1 MEGPD
6 IDDPTVRWGV
16 HEDFRMSLPSSLA
29 LNFVPLRRGEYL
41 LVALTHICR
50 CERTIVKE
58 EAKIRLTAGVYIPEH
73 DMIIGVSGV
82 TGSFVVMRRTD
93 LAHPVSDDIRTK
105 QVAVFH
111 VLYSP
116 KSSVLITIGQ
126 DLRIWNFV
134 CEITDARLMTF
145 EGRIE
150 ITQRVRIDLAADMSM
165 INPPAFSYKTE
176 MLYIAGSD
184 GFEKVD
190 LDGRHR
196 GRVTHFQA
204 SQRTASAY
212 LDKTESL
219 ITADPVDGV
228 CEWNWSGM
236 LVSNHR
242 VTNVSIV
249 AVRFINPEFVFFMDA
264 NLNLNILDLM
274 TSRVYAVMRVP
285 EKPVAFVYF
294 ENPYPSLAIC
304 FGRIL
309 IVYKVVTPWKLWM
322 RNVLKP
328 AFLARCNKKNAAARI
343 VIQSVSSFLLLVS
356 PRDAGV
362 ISSASPPTAK
372 AIRSFLYD
380 RKKGIDR
387 LFVIQEGGTT
397 VLFSTDRD
405 PCPVVTTLPV
415 QAAAI
420 FEVLFEN
427 SKHYC
432 VATTYGELIICDYD
446 NFECK
451 KRILVHPERVFD
463 AVYDGKFHT
472 VLVFFERKVMRFDI
486 NKGSLLETCP
496 LEKGS
501 IIKGHSNIVVVCYN
515 NGLMVPITCHQ
526 LTMNVHAHGI
536 QAHQDS
542 ITGIA
547 FANNFFV
554 TSSFDCS
561 VKIWAYNFTNIASV
575 FLPVPLFAVEI
586 LNAKRDLLVGTEQ
599 EIMRIPGKFVFGL
612 KFEDEDPSID
622 NFNKKK
628 DILTS
633 DEKKENRKRTAPPK
647 KKPEEPGLLESI
659 RQGTHK
665 LSPESEDEEV
675 IPKQEEK
682 VVMKSQPVSVPQ
694 PKVQDRRK
702 VLEEMLAMTHVVS
715 TKPVTPTIVR
725 RNENIEIVRPSSGR
739 DQFVPKEPP
748 PKSAPTKKR
757 RRREVHHESDAKK
770 ILSTMAEKE
779 RKGRKKKEKETNN
792 ETKVEVEQQKVPE
805 KKREK
810 KYHLR
815 VDLPIESDSSEEDFD
830 FSTDDSGE
838 ERLKE
843 NEEKLLAMK
852 QRSRRPRPI
861 TKSDP
866 ETESN
871 QQKLEEEEESE
882 SESDHE
888 ETSKEPKPHKARKVK
903 RKRMK
908 VDHDSN
914 SDDDCPVT
922 HKLPSPRKHEEEKPS
937 QIKRS
942 IRRKSKPIRNPQNS
956 DVDVN
961 NESSSSSDSELE
973 PSIPCID
980 DVPKQTE
987 VISIDEPIDNDKDLV
1002 VTESVPNQTL
1012 VVEMPVNED
1021 TTVTN
1026 PRSKSPPPTT
1036 PKVRPVIQ
1044 RQRVRTPPTVREQM
1058 KLVLPAPHVVLD
1070 KTAVIESYL
1079 NGDESLGPLVRQ
1091 IKKQEIQELMSS
1103 MKRKSGT
1110 LGHTCP
1116 IVLPHLDRGGG
1127 SLVTQKS
1134 MTMEL
1139 PRIDVSSIPDFTST
1153 SHPHPSDD
1161 EDPSELDANATCVDE
1176 EETEPE
1182 ELNLDDTGGLDVGLV
1197 SDIMSTLGK
1206 VNSLTRSLSRRRE
1219 CQVEDSDGFFSTAPV
1234 TSMVVEGSSMGEEE
1248 FPVREPG
1255 RPREISTADV
1265 GRRSRRMMG
1274 QSWNRGGF
1282 VRDRPKSVRFQRTK
1296 KPEQSLESSLRSSII
1311 IHRLVRPSSTRAADS
1326 ARRNRRFH

>member
-6 IDDPTVRWGV
+6 VDDPTVRWGV

-165 INPPAFSYKTE
+165 INPPAFSYRNE

-219 ITADPVDGV
+219 VTADPVDGV

-274 TSRVYAVMRVP
+274 TSRVYAVMRIP

-294 ENPYPSLAIC
+294 ENPCPSLAIC

-328 AFLARCNKKNAAARI
+328 AFLARCNKENSAARI

-372 AIRSFLYD
+372 AIRSFFYD
-380 RKKGIDR
+380 RKKGTDR
-387 LFVIQEGGTT
+387 LFVIQESGTT

-405 PCPVVTTLPV
+405 PCPVITTLPV
-415 QAAAI
+415 QASAI

-432 VATTYGELIICDYD
+432 VATTYGELIVCDYD

-472 VLVFFERKVMRFDI
+472 VLVFFERKVTRFDI

-501 IIKGHSNIVVVCYN
+501 MIKGHSNIVVVCYK

-526 LTMNVHAHGI
+526 RTMNLHAHGI

-547 FANNFFV
+547 FAKNFFV

-599 EIMRIPGKFVFGL
+599 EIMRIPGKYVFGL

-628 DILTS
+628 DSLTS
-633 DEKKENRKRTAPPK
+633 DDKKQNRKRTAPPK
-647 KKPEEPGLLESI
+647 KKSEEPGLLESI

-665 LSPESEDEEV
+665 VSLESEDEEI

-682 VVMKSQPVSVPQ
+682 VVMTKSQPVSVSQ
-694 PKVQDRRK
+694 PKVQDRQK
-702 VLEEMLAMTHVVS
+702 VLEEMLAMTHVGS

-748 PKSAPTKKR
+748 PKSAPTNKR

-770 ILSTMAEKE
+770 ILSTMVEKE
-779 RKGRKKKEKETNN
+779 RKGRKKKEKEIHN
-792 ETKVEVEQQKVPE
+792 EKKVEVEQQKVPE

-815 VDLPIESDSSEEDFD
+815 VDLPIESDSSEEEFD

-838 ERLKE
+838 GRLKE

-852 QRSRRPRPI
+852 QRSRRVRRI
-861 TKSDP
+861 TKTEP
-866 ETESN
+866 ESELN
-871 QQKLEEEEESE
+871 QQQLEEEEESE

-888 ETSKEPKPHKARKVK
+888 ETSKEPKLHKTRRIKTK
-903 RKRMK
+903 RTK
-908 VDHDSN
+908 VDHDLD
-914 SDDDCPVT
+914 SDNV
-922 HKLPSPRKHEEEKPS
+922 HKLPSTTKHEEEKPP
-937 QIKRS
+937 QIKRP
-942 IRRKSKPIRNPQNS
+942 IRRKSKPIRNPQSSN
-956 DVDVN
+956 VDIN
-961 NESSSSSDSELE
+961 NDSSSSSDSELE
-973 PSIPCID
+973 PSIPSIEE
-980 DVPKQTE
+980 VPKQTE
-987 VISIDEPIDNDKDLV
+987 LIGKDV
-1002 VTESVPNQTL
+1002 VVADPVPNQTFL
-1012 VVEMPVNED
+1012 VEMSANED
-1021 TTVTN
+1021 TTVAT

-1036 PKVRPVIQ
+1036 LKARPVIQ

-1116 IVLPHLDRGGG
+1116 IVLPHLDHHNC

-1161 EDPSELDANATCVDE
+1161 EDPSEVDTNATCVDE
-1176 EETEPE
+1176 EETESE
-1182 ELNLDDTGGLDVGLV
+1182 EINLDDAGGLDVGLV

-1234 TSMVVEGSSMGEEE
+1234 ASMVMEGSSMGEEE

-1255 RPREISTADV
+1255 RSREISTADV
-1265 GRRSRRMMG
+1265 GRRSKRMMA
-1274 QSWNRGGF
+1274 QSWNRSGF
-1282 VRDRPKSVRFQRTK
+1282 LRDRPKSVRFQRTK